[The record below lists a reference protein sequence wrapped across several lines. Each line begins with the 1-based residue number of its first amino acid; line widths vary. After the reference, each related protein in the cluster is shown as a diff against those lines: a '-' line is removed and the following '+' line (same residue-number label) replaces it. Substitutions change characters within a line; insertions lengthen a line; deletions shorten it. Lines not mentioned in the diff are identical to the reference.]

1 MKKRIALL
9 LALTLLLTGCGS
21 ARRKVTDVKVK
32 GTDLMAGVKAADV
45 ALLENLPEHS
55 EPLTNFSVELFQ
67 NSMKPGE
74 NTLISPLSV
83 LYALGMTANG
93 AQGNTLS
100 QMETVM
106 GLPREQLNNWLHTYA
121 QQGGQQKLFGANS
134 IWFQDDPNLS
144 LKEEFLQT
152 NADYYGAELYQIPFD
167 DAACDQIN
175 KWVEGKTAGMIK
187 NILYEIPEEA
197 VMYLINA
204 LAFESRWDEP
214 YEGYQV
220 RERTFTT
227 EDGQK
232 RTVDMMYSGENNRY
246 LEDDLA
252 TGFYKWYEGYRYYF
266 VALLPKEGVSV
277 EEYVQSL
284 TGEHL
289 QQLLAEHQ
297 QVDVKAGIPQF
308 EAEFNADM
316 AEILSA
322 MGMPD
327 AFSRNNADFS
337 CMGSYGQGDFY
348 ITRVL
353 HKTFISVE
361 ESGTKAAAATVVE
374 AAPEAAAPP
383 MEEEIK
389 EVILDRPFVYLI
401 VDNSAQIPVFMGTVM
416 DIQ

>member
-1 MKKRIALL
+1 MKKGIALL
-9 LALTLLLTGCGS
+9 LALTLLLTGCAPAG
-21 ARRKVTDVKVK
+21 RKTTNVKIR

-55 EPLTNFSVELFQ
+55 EPLTNFGVELFQ
-67 NSMKPGE
+67 NSMKPGK

-121 QQGGQQKLFGANS
+121 QQGGQQKLFVANS

-227 EDGQK
+227 EDGQE
-232 RTVDMMYSGENNRY
+232 RTVDMMHSGEDNHY

-252 TGFYKWYEGYRYYF
+252 TGFCKWYEGNRYYF

-289 QQLLAEHQ
+289 QQLLAEPQ

>member
-1 MKKRIALL
+1 MKKGIALL

-93 AQGNTLS
+93 VQGNTLS

-121 QQGGQQKLFGANS
+121 QQGGQQKLFVANS
-134 IWFQDDPNLS
+134 IWFQKDPNLS

-152 NADYYGAELYQIPFD
+152 NADYYGAELYQVPFD

-187 NILYEIPEEA
+187 DILYEIPEEA

-297 QVDVKAGIPQF
+297 QVDVEAGLPAF
-308 EAEFNADM
+308 EAVFDVDM
-316 AEILSA
+316 AEVLSD

-327 AFSRNNADFS
+327 AFSPDDADFS
-337 CMGSYGQGDFY
+337 AMGSYGQGDFY

-374 AAPEAAAPP
+374 AAPTAAAP
-383 MEEEIK
+383 MEREIK
-389 EVILDRPFVYLI
+389 RVILDRPFVYLI

>member
-232 RTVDMMYSGENNRY
+232 RTVDMMHSGEDNHY

-252 TGFYKWYEGYRYYF
+252 TGFCKWYEGYRYYF